1 VNESPDM
8 SDDEK
13 LLIEKNDITTIKFG
27 RESSSKIDYKNCE
40 VPINE
45 ARDHLI
51 NELILLADAMGDI
64 SYSEAIDSLKI
75 KKNIFNQDKSFHESG
90 LELAK
95 NNSKKLNSLS
105 DIDLD
110 LCEKEASD
118 SLKDFDRMDRETEI
132 SFEEFINSYNA
143 KI

>member
-1 VNESPDM
+1 M

-27 RESSSKIDYKNCE
+27 REGSSKISYKNSE

-51 NELILLADAMGDI
+51 NDLILLADAMADMR
-64 SYSEAIDSLKI
+64 YSEAIDSLKI
-75 KKNIFNQDKSFHESG
+75 KKNIFNQDKSFHEAG

-95 NNSKKLNSLS
+95 NNSMELNSLPN
-105 DIDLD
+105 IDLD

-118 SLKDFDRMDRETEI
+118 SLKEFDRMNRETEI